1 MEFSRLVRERHSVRK
16 FTEEPVSKEQLLR
29 LLEETRLAPTAV
41 NHQPQRYL
49 VITEKAGMEKLS
61 RCTKYTFGAPCAI
74 VVCCNRDEAWVNRYT
89 GEMKGEVDAAIA
101 ATTSCLPYTT
111 QALAPAGWEASTRRR
126 SQRNSAFRKTSSLLP
141 YSPSGTSPRT
151 PSPQRSTLRGRAST
165 RSLSGNTSSQAQ
177 KHAKTKGDSRRT
189 MSLRESP
196 FYAFWKSPSL

>member
-1 MEFSRLVRERHSVRK
+1 MEEYMEFSRLVRERHSVRK

-101 ATTSCLPYTT
+101 ATHLMLAIHDAGLGSCWVGSFDPKVLTEEFGLPENIFPV
-111 QALAPAGWEASTRRR
+111 AIFPIGHIAPDSEPAKKHFERKSLDEVTVWEH
-126 SQRNSAFRKTSSLLP
+126 F
-141 YSPSGTSPRT
+141 
-151 PSPQRSTLRGRAST
+151 
-165 RSLSGNTSSQAQ
+165 
-177 KHAKTKGDSRRT
+177 
-189 MSLRESP
+189 
-196 FYAFWKSPSL
+196 